1 LRFLHRN
8 HAASIHVVIE
18 PDPGAARPAGFWRRA
33 LALTVDVVI
42 FEFVQFSFGVVAGRI
57 WGAEVDDVAEFHV
70 AVVAFTLL
78 FTAVYTTVLHARGG
92 QTVGKALVGV
102 RVVAVD
108 GGSLPLRAALLRHL
122 AYFASIATLG
132 FGYVMAGLRADRR
145 ALHDLLAGSRVERV

>member
-1 LRFLHRN
+1 
-8 HAASIHVVIE
+8 VIE

-33 LALTVDVVI
+33 LALAVDVVI
-42 FEFVQFSFGVVAGRI
+42 FELVQFSFGVVAGRI
-57 WGAEVDDVAEFHV
+57 WGAGVDDVPEFHV

-78 FTAVYTTVLHARGG
+78 FTAVYTTVLHAWGG

-102 RVVAVD
+102 RVVAAD
-108 GGSLPLRAALLRHL
+108 GGFLPLRAALLRHL
-122 AYFASIATLG
+122 AYVASIATLG